1 MKICVYAISK
11 NEEKFVDRWVNSMS
25 EADGIFVLDTGS
37 KDNTVK
43 KLKKRNVVVKKKI
56 IKPWRFDKARNASLE
71 LVPDDYD
78 ICVCT
83 DLDEVFEK
91 GWRKK
96 LEDAWDR
103 DTTRARYNYNWRL
116 DEDNRPVVNFYIE
129 KIHTRKNYTWTH
141 PVHEV
146 LKCQNG
152 YENFITLDNITLNHY
167 PDNNKSRSSYLPLL
181 ELSVKENPL
190 DDRNVHY
197 LGREYMYYGRYN
209 ECIDTLIRHLNLKS
223 ATWRDERCASMRFI
237 ARSYKNLKRYDE
249 ARMWLD
255 KAILESPYLRDPYVE
270 RAILEYE
277 LENYKNVIYY
287 GEKALEI
294 KEHPKTYINEVFS
307 FDYTLYDLLSIAYYY
322 YDIDK
327 SLKYIDMAIKMEP
340 KNDRLLNNKKIII
353 DKKENLN

>member
-1 MKICVYAISK
+1 
-11 NEEKFVDRWVNSMS
+11 
-25 EADGIFVLDTGS
+25 
-37 KDNTVK
+37 
-43 KLKKRNVVVKKKI
+43 
-56 IKPWRFDKARNASLE
+56 
-71 LVPDDYD
+71 
-78 ICVCT
+78 
-83 DLDEVFEK
+83 
-91 GWRKK
+91 
-96 LEDAWDR
+96 
-103 DTTRARYNYNWRL
+103 
-116 DEDNRPVVNFYIE
+116 
-129 KIHTRKNYTWTH
+129 
-141 PVHEV
+141 
-146 LKCQNG
+146 
-152 YENFITLDNITLNHY
+152 
-167 PDNNKSRSSYLPLL
+167 
-181 ELSVKENPL
+181 
-190 DDRNVHY
+190 
-197 LGREYMYYGRYN
+197 MYYGRYN

-340 KNDRLLNNKKIII
+340 KNDRFLNNKKIII